1 MDNEELIQSFRTMIE
16 ELQNSQKELSEKL
29 DGILNE
35 AADAKRSYD
44 KEQFIGRNKDFFD
57 KYRDDVKAVE
67 GDDFDFDEVAYSGK
81 GNMDEAEYIAKLSEK
96 LDPQLSK
103 MAKKLSH
110 LIGEKVEA
118 VEAKAE
124 DVDGDGETD
133 ATEVKVEPKDEE
145 AKDEVKEDVKAEVE
159 EKPEEKDEDEEK
171 SVKNEEM
178 SDDFKRRFSAMY

>member
-16 ELQNSQKELSEKL
+16 ELQNSQKELKDQL
-29 DGILNE
+29 DGILKE
-35 AADAKRSYD
+35 ADDAKRSYD

-81 GNMDEAEYIAKLSEK
+81 GDMDEAEYIAALSSK
-96 LDPQLSK
+96 LDEQLNA

-110 LIGEKVEA
+110 LTGEKVEA

-124 DVDGDGETD
+124 DIDGDGETD
-133 ATEVKVEPKDEE
+133 TTEVKAEPESETKEEE
-145 AKDEVKEDVKAEVE
+145 AKDEVKEDADEEEAE
-159 EKPEEKDEDEEK
+159 EKPEP
-171 SVKNEEM
+171 VEM
-178 SDDFKRRFSAMY
+178 SEDFRKRFAALH

>member
-16 ELQNSQKELSEKL
+16 ELQNSQKELKDQL
-29 DGILNE
+29 DGILKE
-35 AADAKRSYD
+35 ADDAKRSYD

-81 GNMDEAEYIAKLSEK
+81 GDMDEAEYIAALSSK
-96 LDPQLSK
+96 LDEQLNT

-110 LIGEKVEA
+110 LTGEKVEA

-124 DVDGDGETD
+124 DTDGDGETD
-133 ATEVKVEPKDEE
+133 TTEVKAEPESETKEEE
-145 AKDEVKEDVKAEVE
+145 AKDEVKEDADEEEAE
-159 EKPEEKDEDEEK
+159 EKPEP
-171 SVKNEEM
+171 VEM
-178 SDDFKRRFSAMY
+178 SEDFRKRFAALH

>member
-16 ELQNSQKELSEKL
+16 ELQNSQKELKDQL
-29 DGILNE
+29 DGILKE
-35 AADAKRSYD
+35 ADDAKRSYD

-81 GNMDEAEYIAKLSEK
+81 GDMDETEYIAALSSK
-96 LDPQLSK
+96 LDEQLNA

-110 LIGEKVEA
+110 LTGEKIES

-133 ATEVKVEPKDEE
+133 TTEVKAEPESE
-145 AKDEVKEDVKAEVE
+145 TKDEVKEDVKAEVE
-159 EKPEEKDEDEEK
+159 EKPEGEDEEK